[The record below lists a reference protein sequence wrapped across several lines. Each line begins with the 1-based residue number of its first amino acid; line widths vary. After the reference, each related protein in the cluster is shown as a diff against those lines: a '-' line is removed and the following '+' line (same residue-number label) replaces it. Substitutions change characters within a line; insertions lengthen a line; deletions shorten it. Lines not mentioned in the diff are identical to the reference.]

1 MLILGQRHFDESVT
15 LDSLPLTDP
24 EHFGNNVQVSKDVFA
39 SGIFTTD
46 DTHTGW
52 YTFWCTLSLQPRKPV
67 KALNSPCISDNDD
80 ETDQSGS
87 SIEVKSEENKLLE
100 EKPKTIVCICM
111 FILFKWLTIFK
122 ETKKE
127 SQIKVEDTPSTSSI
141 AESKFKP
148 EVHVD
153 DNETNEQLLK
163 KLNKEFSLDEKELR
177 ELDGP
182 EEVSTIFF

>member
-52 YTFWCTLSLQPRKPV
+52 YTLCCTLSLQPRKPV

-111 FILFKWLTIFK
+111 FILFK
-122 ETKKE
+122 
-127 SQIKVEDTPSTSSI
+127 
-141 AESKFKP
+141 
-148 EVHVD
+148 
-153 DNETNEQLLK
+153 
-163 KLNKEFSLDEKELR
+163 
-177 ELDGP
+177 
-182 EEVSTIFF
+182 

>member
-1 MLILGQRHFDESVT
+1 MFKSAKMCLHLAY
-15 LDSLPLTDP
+15 SLRMIHIQVSI
-24 EHFGNNVQVSKDVFA
+24 HFGVYFGVYSRCSHKNPLVVR
-39 SGIFTTD
+39 
-46 DTHTGW
+46 
-52 YTFWCTLSLQPRKPV
+52 L

-111 FILFKWLTIFK
+111 LILFEWLTTFK

-127 SQIKVEDTPSTSSI
+127 SQIKIEDTPSTSSI
-141 AESKFKP
+141 PESKFKP
-148 EVHVD
+148 EVLVD
-153 DNETNEQLLK
+153 DKETNEQLLK

-182 EEVSTIFF
+182 EEVSTIFLK